1 MKGKDVAIIFDGTT
15 QDGEALVVLVCFVE
29 SWTIKQRLVR
39 LRLLKSSVNGDE
51 LARIIIE
58 VLRRKINVQE
68 NSLLAA
74 MRDRASVNTKAL
86 QTVSVLYPDM
96 IDIGCISH
104 FLNKVGEKC
113 HIPTLKLFMATWNLI
128 FSTSIR
134 ARNIWRG
141 ISGQSMPWYNS
152 TRGWSYWECAMVVL
166 QEWQHIRTFL
176 TSNED
181 FAKTSRQR
189 ALQIFDVNTCK
200 LKIELESVMEMEE
213 FVKSTY
219 TLEGDGTLILI
230 AYEKL
235 QMLQAFIRVRN
246 FPTLTGVVQQLFPL
260 NVAEQQRWYN
270 YGFRECLMPA
280 FEYYATVSRSIQV
293 FQAAQL
299 FSPKFVKV
307 SEPGAATVDQIR
319 AVPFLSNNEVIQ
331 SLKDELPTYIVKAS
345 QIPDEFDTLSDSWPW
360 WKSVA
365 RELPAWSSAIQKLV
379 VVQPSS
385 AAAERAFSM
394 LTTMFGEQQHD
405 ALEDYIETSLM
416 LRVNDR

>member
-1 MKGKDVAIIFDGTT
+1 
-15 QDGEALVVLVCFVE
+15 
-29 SWTIKQRLVR
+29 
-39 LRLLKSSVNGDE
+39 
-51 LARIIIE
+51 
-58 VLRRKINVQE
+58 
-68 NSLLAA
+68 
-74 MRDRASVNTKAL
+74 
-86 QTVSVLYPDM
+86 
-96 IDIGCISH
+96 
-104 FLNKVGEKC
+104 
-113 HIPTLKLFMATWNLI
+113 
-128 FSTSIR
+128 
-134 ARNIWRG
+134 
-141 ISGQSMPWYNS
+141 MPRYNS
-152 TRGWSYWECAMVVL
+152 TRWWSYWECAMVVL

-189 ALQIFDVNTCK
+189 LLQIFEVNTNK
-200 LKIELESVMEMEE
+200 LKIELASVMEMEE

-219 TLEGDGTLILI
+219 TLEGDGTLIFI

-235 QMLQAFIRVRN
+235 QMLQAFIRVCN
-246 FPTLTGVVQQLFPL
+246 FPTLTGMVQQLFRL

-280 FEYYATVSRSIQV
+280 FEYYTNTSANDATVSRSIQV

-307 SEPGAATVDQIR
+307 SEPDAETVDQIR
-319 AVPFLSNNEVIQ
+319 AVPFLGNNEVIQ

-365 RELPAWSSAIQKLV
+365 RELPAWSSAIPKLV

-394 LTTMFGEQQHD
+394 LTAMFGEQQHD

>member
-1 MKGKDVAIIFDGTT
+1 MAEVIEVEIEQASEQEQRGREDEVVSVLSRLRPPVASDLSRKRKLVTNPGKGNRRSKSSSPNLTAAKSEPKSISAKDRAKEFKDEPFTAQANGGLFCTACRELVSLKKQNIHVHISSKKHKENKEKRLLNDKKDDDIRKAIAKYDDKNHPKGETLPSTTRLFRVKFVKAFLKSGTPLSRAEYFRDLFEEVGYPLTSSSNMRQLIPFILEQEYECICQEVKGKDVAIIFDGTT
-15 QDGEALVVLVCFVE
+15 RDGEALVVLVRFVE

-58 VLRRKINVQE
+58 VLHRKINIQE

-113 HIPTLKLFMATWNLI
+113 HTPTLKLFMATWNLI

-141 ISGQSMPWYNS
+141 ISGRSMPRYNS
-152 TRGWSYWECAMVVL
+152 TRWWSYWECAMVVL

-189 ALQIFDVNTCK
+189 LLQIFDVNTNK
-200 LKIELESVMEMEE
+200 LK
-213 FVKSTY
+213 
-219 TLEGDGTLILI
+219 D
-230 AYEKL
+230 
-235 QMLQAFIRVRN
+235 
-246 FPTLTGVVQQLFPL
+246 
-260 NVAEQQRWYN
+260 
-270 YGFRECLMPA
+270 
-280 FEYYATVSRSIQV
+280 
-293 FQAAQL
+293 
-299 FSPKFVKV
+299 
-307 SEPGAATVDQIR
+307 
-319 AVPFLSNNEVIQ
+319 
-331 SLKDELPTYIVKAS
+331 
-345 QIPDEFDTLSDSWPW
+345 
-360 WKSVA
+360 
-365 RELPAWSSAIQKLV
+365 
-379 VVQPSS
+379 
-385 AAAERAFSM
+385 
-394 LTTMFGEQQHD
+394 
-405 ALEDYIETSLM
+405 
-416 LRVNDR
+416 